1 MRSSRVTGL
10 IVLFLT
16 RCLFC
21 THLQS
26 KGTLYICIFWYEW
39 RNQPL
44 AFLHVVYFFSL
55 SSITFKLPFFS
66 VLLPIRIISDLK
78 GSTRLTRSL
87 LWICLSLLYF
97 LLRSLFCILFSFH
110 LFSVNLLHLQL
121 TLFLQCSAGWVMFIL
136 VAVCSWDPSP
146 LTSHPCLFSFLFPM
160 PLQPPFISGSW
171 CLSAAFCCC
180 FVSHSPSFFF
190 LFFLTSGFS
199 LTLNAFVFSG

>member
-1 MRSSRVTGL
+1 MP
-10 IVLFLT
+10 FLYT
-16 RCLFC
+16 FTEQRNSLY
-21 THLQS
+21 
-26 KGTLYICIFWYEW
+26 LYILVQMKTSASRFPA
-39 RNQPL
+39 RGL
-44 AFLHVVYFFSL
+44 FFSL

-136 VAVCSWDPSP
+136 VAVCS
-146 LTSHPCLFSFLFPM
+146 
-160 PLQPPFISGSW
+160 
-171 CLSAAFCCC
+171 
-180 FVSHSPSFFF
+180 
-190 LFFLTSGFS
+190 
-199 LTLNAFVFSG
+199 